1 VEQVVDRL
9 IAARLLTANASEL
22 APDDPQVDVAHEAL
36 IRGWPRLRAWID
48 EDRAGLRIHRRLA
61 DDALEWQRM
70 GYDAAQLYRG
80 SRLTEATD
88 YANLRSTS
96 LNQLETSFL
105 QQSAA
110 LRDQER
116 AEENARRLARER
128 NRKRVVAG
136 LGAGLII
143 AILLAGFG
151 WYQRGNAVERSDQRA
166 TAVALALA
174 ESSNRQA
181 AELTAVAEADRARTA
196 EANANSEAIRA
207 QTAEANANAE
217 AGRAAESQRDAEAN
231 AQTAQAESLIRATAE
246 TNSAIEAANA
256 LAAQATAQANADLAE
271 AQQHEAERQAQIAE
285 QNRRES
291 NAREL
296 AAIAAS
302 DNVRVDQGLLL
313 GLEAM
318 RIGGKAVDPYLL
330 PQILMRDTRIHS
342 VLLPPEPDHG
352 LGTSFCML
360 KDGNV
365 LAALGRD
372 DSIYLWD
379 TNTAKLMNTL
389 GGGAAAPNIYGSI
402 SCQEHGALIASSAN
416 PDATLQFWD
425 IDQGR
430 QTGEIDVDT
439 RKLSFF
445 GFDAAGDVLAIVD
458 PSGIKF
464 WKTAEQR
471 ETLPLG
477 IGQKTRPLTPASA
490 AMSHDGRLLAIGN
503 DAGQLQIWDVSTGAP
518 TQGDLQVAGQRSDS
532 WADPV
537 RSERSHDRVCYRRSQ
552 TLHPPG
558 RLQCATRPCQGLHGD
573 AWPNRRY
580 HLQPRWASAGG
591 VDVGWTDNADRP
603 DHRRESGGA
612 VPRNSARGE
621 RWMVAAV
628 PAG

>member
-1 VEQVVDRL
+1 MSAVS
-9 IAARLLTANASEL
+9 IAVGAYLVASLHFILSLAGLSRHESARNGVSYGIAGMALALAATVGLLVHDT
-22 APDDPQVDVAHEAL
+22 DEAL
-36 IRGWPRLRAWID
+36 PLVLLVVAVTVGAAIGLWRA
-48 EDRAGLRIHRRLA
+48 
-61 DDALEWQRM
+61 
-70 GYDAAQLYRG
+70 
-80 SRLTEATD
+80 
-88 YANLRSTS
+88 
-96 LNQLETSFL
+96 
-105 QQSAA
+105 
-110 LRDQER
+110 
-116 AEENARRLARER
+116 
-128 NRKRVVAG
+128 RVVAMTG
-136 LGAGLII
+136 MPELIALLHSFVGLAAVLVGWNGYLHDEGLTGSLERIHSAEVVIGVFIGAVTFTGSIVANLKLSARMKSAPLMLPGKNAINLGALAAFAALTVWFTASPNLGVLI
-143 AILLAGFG
+143 
-151 WYQRGNAVERSDQRA
+151 AV

-518 TQGDLQVAGQRSDS
+518 HPRRPAGSRATIRQLGRSGS
-532 WADPV
+532 LRTES
-537 RSERSHDRVCYRRSQ
+537 RSRLLSTEPNSSSSRSAPMRNPSLSRTTRR
-552 TLHPPG
+552 
-558 RLQCATRPCQGLHGD
+558 RLAKSSISP
-573 AWPNRRY
+573 
-580 HLQPRWASAGG
+580 SAPMG
-591 VDVGWTDNADRP
+591 VGW
-603 DHRRESGGA
+603 RR
-612 VPRNSARGE
+612 R
-621 RWMVAAV
+621 RWMDR
-628 PAG
+628 